1 MRRLAAAAL
10 AAALVLGSAA
20 TAHAREVAGVN
31 LADTAALAGKTLQ
44 LNGAGLRSKLFIKVY
59 VGALYLEQK
68 SGDAAAILAAD
79 QAWLVSMTFK
89 RDVEK
94 EKIIGAF
101 KEGFEN
107 NSKGDLAAI
116 LPELAKVEAGLKDFK
131 EGEVFTVSYQPGVG
145 STLAPPAGAPIVV
158 EGKKFGDAL
167 LRNWLGDKPA
177 DGDLKAGMLGK

>member
-1 MRRLAAAAL
+1 MRRLSAAAL
-10 AAALVLGSAA
+10 AAALALGPAA
-20 TAHAREVAGVN
+20 TAAARDVAGVT
-31 LADTAALAGKTLQ
+31 LDETATVAGKTLQ
-44 LNGAGLRSKLFIKVY
+44 LNGAGLRSKLFVKVY

-68 SGDAAAILAAD
+68 SGDPAAILAAD

-107 NSKGDLAAI
+107 NSRGDLPA
-116 LPELAKVEAGLKDFK
+116 LLAGLARFDAALKDLK
-131 EGEVFTVSYQPGVG
+131 SRDVMVISYLPGQGATIVAPGGG
-145 STLAPPAGAPIVV
+145 SATV
-158 EGKKFGDAL
+158 EGKVFADAL

-177 DGDLKAGMLGK
+177 DGDLKKGMLGK

>member
-10 AAALVLGSAA
+10 AAALVLGPAA
-20 TAHAREVAGVN
+20 TAHAREVGGVK
-31 LADTAALAGKTLQ
+31 LEETVALAGKSLQ
-44 LNGAGLRSKLFIKVY
+44 LNGAGLRSKLFVKVY
-59 VGALYLEQK
+59 VGALYLEQR
-68 SGDAAAILAAD
+68 SGDPAAILAAD

-107 NSKGDLAAI
+107 NSRGDLPA
-116 LPELAKVEAGLKDFK
+116 LLAGLGTFDAALKDLK
-131 EGEVFTVSYQPGVG
+131 GGDVMVIAYAPGTG
-145 STLAPPAGAPIVV
+145 STLTAPGGGSVTV
-158 EGKKFGDAL
+158 EGKVFADAL

-177 DGDLKAGMLGK
+177 DGDLKKGMLGK

>member
-10 AAALVLGSAA
+10 AAALLLGSAA
-20 TAHAREVAGVN
+20 TAQAREVAGVN

-59 VGALYLEQK
+59 VGALYLETK
-68 SGDAAAILAAD
+68 SSDAAAILAAD

-107 NSKGDLAAI
+107 NSKADLPA
-116 LPELAKVEAGLKDFK
+116 LTGGLAKFDAALKDLKSGDVMVITYFP
-131 EGEVFTVSYQPGVG
+131 GQGATVVAPGGG
-145 STLAPPAGAPIVV
+145 SATV
-158 EGKKFGDAL
+158 EGKVFADAL

-177 DGDLKAGMLGK
+177 DGDLKKGMLGR

>member
-10 AAALVLGSAA
+10 ATVLALGSAA

-44 LNGAGLRSKLFIKVY
+44 LNGAGVRSKLFIKVY
-59 VGALYLEQK
+59 VGALYLEAK
-68 SGDAAAILAAD
+68 SSDAAAILAAD

-107 NSKGDLAAI
+107 NSKADLPA
-116 LPELAKVEAGLKDFK
+116 LTGGLAKFDAALKDLKSGDVMVITYFP
-131 EGEVFTVSYQPGVG
+131 GQGATVVAPGGG
-145 STLAPPAGAPIVV
+145 SATV
-158 EGKKFGDAL
+158 EGKVFADAL
-167 LRNWLGDKPA
+167 LRNWLGAKPA
-177 DGDLKAGMLGK
+177 DGDLKKGMLGR